1 MWVTQSALSSP
12 VDFFLLSLE
21 SKYYSVA
28 RVGRHH
34 QEQEVKKA
42 SREAVFL
49 PSPDPPSSSHDLSCH
64 TQLCLMLPFSEYLM
78 ILRQNVK
85 QLQV

>member
-12 VDFFLLSLE
+12 MDFFLLSLT

-42 SREAVFL
+42 SRAAVFL
-49 PSPDPPSSSHDLSCH
+49 PGPDPPISSHDLSYH
-64 TQLCLMLPFSEYLM
+64 AQLCLMLPFSAYLM
-78 ILRQNVK
+78 IL
-85 QLQV
+85 